1 MCQNYEHRQRPPL
14 IEQVVGDT
22 NTFFFFYSV
31 MAWIEGRPYPKIVR
45 SYMDGTN
52 METVISNSTH
62 AIVTPMDIA
71 IDSSGKHVYC
81 SNLNVYLSLIIFCLI
96 CDTH

>member
-1 MCQNYEHRQRPPL
+1 
-14 IEQVVGDT
+14 
-22 NTFFFFYSV
+22 
-31 MAWIEGRPYPKIVR
+31 
-45 SYMDGTN
+45 MDGTN

-81 SNLNVYLSLIIFCLI
+81 SNLNVNLALIIFYI
-96 CDTH
+96 IFDTHKRVLENRDTWIQLVFNL

>member
-1 MCQNYEHRQRPPL
+1 MNKSLVTL
-14 IEQVVGDT
+14 IHLFVFV
-22 NTFFFFYSV
+22 NSV

-52 METVISNSTH
+52 MEIVISNSTH

-81 SNLNVYLSLIIFCLI
+81 SNLNVNLALIIFYI
-96 CDTH
+96 IFDTHKRALENRDT

>member
-1 MCQNYEHRQRPPL
+1 MC
-14 IEQVVGDT
+14 
-22 NTFFFFYSV
+22 FFYSV

-52 METVISNSTH
+52 MEIVISNSTH

-81 SNLNVYLSLIIFCLI
+81 SNLNVNLALIIFYI
-96 CDTH
+96 IFDTHKRVLENRDT